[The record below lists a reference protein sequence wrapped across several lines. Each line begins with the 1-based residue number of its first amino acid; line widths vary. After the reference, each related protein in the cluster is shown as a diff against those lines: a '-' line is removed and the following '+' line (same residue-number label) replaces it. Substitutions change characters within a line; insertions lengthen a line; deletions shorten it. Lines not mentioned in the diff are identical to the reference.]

1 MVKKASTSPKAMTKT
16 EVLNALAEKSGVSKK
31 EVGSVIDALS
41 ELIESQIGKKG
52 PGVFSV
58 PGLMKITV
66 QRKPATKPK
75 KGVPNPFRPGET
87 MDVAAKPAR
96 NVVKIRPLK
105 NLKDMV

>member
-1 MVKKASTSPKAMTKT
+1 MAKKASPKSMTKT
-16 EVLNALAEKSGVSKK
+16 EVLNALAEKSGVNKK
-31 EVGSVIDALS
+31 EVASVIDALA

-66 QRKPATKPK
+66 QRKPATKAK
-75 KGVPNPFRPGET
+75 KGVPNPFRPGEL
-87 MDVAAKPAR
+87 MDVAAKPAK